1 MFIISNNLILVMLI
15 IALIVSLLSEWD
27 KGSSREEVNDTIRAF
42 EDKRYKYIVNIK
54 MNDGTIS
61 QIVFFSN
68 YKYDEVSQLINI
80 ISNKELDSV
89 IYQSGKELMLIPRK
103 DIEAYELIVIDNN
116 KEIGKLG
123 EL

>member
-15 IALIVSLLSEWD
+15 IALVISVLSVWD

-61 QIVFFSN
+61 QIVAYSN
-68 YKYDEVSQLINI
+68 HKYDEVSQLINI
-80 ISNKELDSV
+80 ISNEELDSV
-89 IYQSGKELMLIPRK
+89 VYQAGKELILIPRK
-103 DIEAYELIVIDNN
+103 DIEAYELKVIDSN
-116 KEIGKLG
+116 KEVGKH
-123 EL
+123 

>member
-15 IALIVSLLSEWD
+15 IALVVLVLSAWD

-61 QIVFFSN
+61 QIVAFSN
-68 YKYDEVSQLINI
+68 HKYDEVSQLINI

-89 IYQSGKELMLIPRK
+89 IYQEGKELILIPRK
-103 DIEAYELIVIDNN
+103 EIEAYELIVIDSN
-116 KEIGKLG
+116 KEVGKLG
-123 EL
+123 

>member
-15 IALIVSLLSEWD
+15 IALVVSVLSAWD

-61 QIVFFSN
+61 QIVAFSN
-68 YKYDEVSQLINI
+68 HKYDEVSQLINI

-89 IYQSGKELMLIPRK
+89 IYQAGKELILIPRK
-103 DIEAYELIVIDNN
+103 DIEAYELIVIDSN
-116 KEIGKLG
+116 KEVGKLG

>member
-15 IALIVSLLSEWD
+15 IALVVSVLSAWD
-27 KGSSREEVNDTIRAF
+27 KRSSREEVNDTIRAF

-61 QIVFFSN
+61 QIIAYSN
-68 YKYDEVSQLINI
+68 HKYDEVSQLINI
-80 ISNKELDSV
+80 ISNKDLDSV
-89 IYQSGKELMLIPRK
+89 IYQAGKELMLIPRK
-103 DIEAYELIVIDNN
+103 DIEAYELIVIDRN
-116 KEIGKLG
+116 KEVGKLG

>member
-15 IALIVSLLSEWD
+15 IALVVSVLSAWD

-61 QIVFFSN
+61 QIVAYSN
-68 YKYDEVSQLINI
+68 HKYDEVSQLINI

-89 IYQSGKELMLIPRK
+89 IYQAGKELILIPRK
-103 DIEAYELIVIDNN
+103 DIEAYELIVIDSN
-116 KEIGKLG
+116 KEVGKLG

>member
-15 IALIVSLLSEWD
+15 IALVVLVLSAWD

-61 QIVFFSN
+61 QIVAFSN
-68 YKYDEVSQLINI
+68 HKYDEVSQLINI

-89 IYQSGKELMLIPRK
+89 IYQAGKELILIPRK
-103 DIEAYELIVIDNN
+103 DIEAYELIVIDSN
-116 KEIGKLG
+116 KEVGKLG
-123 EL
+123 

>member
-1 MFIISNNLILVMLI
+1 MFIISENLVFIMFI
-15 IALIVSLLSEWD
+15 IASIVLGLSAWD

-61 QIVFFSN
+61 QIVAFSN
-68 YKYDEVSQLINI
+68 HKYDEVSQLINI

-89 IYQSGKELMLIPRK
+89 IYQEGKELILIPRK
-103 DIEAYELIVIDNN
+103 EIEAYELIVIDSN
-116 KEIGKLG
+116 KEVGKLG
-123 EL
+123 

>member
-15 IALIVSLLSEWD
+15 IALVVSVLSAWD

-61 QIVFFSN
+61 QIVAFSN
-68 YKYDEVSQLINI
+68 HKYDEVSQLINI

-89 IYQSGKELMLIPRK
+89 IYQAGKELILIPRK
-103 DIEAYELIVIDNN
+103 EIEAYELIVIDSN
-116 KEIGKLG
+116 KEVGKLG
-123 EL
+123 

>member
-15 IALIVSLLSEWD
+15 IALVVSVLSAWD

-61 QIVFFSN
+61 QIVAFSN
-68 YKYDEVSQLINI
+68 HKYDEVSQLINI

-89 IYQSGKELMLIPRK
+89 IYQEGKELILIPRK
-103 DIEAYELIVIDNN
+103 EIEAYELIVIDSN
-116 KEIGKLG
+116 KEVGKLG

>member
-15 IALIVSLLSEWD
+15 IALVVSVLSAWD

-61 QIVFFSN
+61 QIVAFSN
-68 YKYDEVSQLINI
+68 HKYDEVSQLINI

-89 IYQSGKELMLIPRK
+89 IYQAGKELILIPRK
-103 DIEAYELIVIDNN
+103 DIEAYELIVIDSN
-116 KEIGKLG
+116 KEVEKLG
-123 EL
+123 

>member
-15 IALIVSLLSEWD
+15 IALVVSVLSEWD
-27 KGSSREEVNDTIRAF
+27 KRSSREEVNDTIRDF

-61 QIVFFSN
+61 QIVAYSN
-68 YKYDEVSQLINI
+68 HKYDEVSQLINI

-89 IYQSGKELMLIPRK
+89 IYQAGKELILIPRK
-103 DIEAYELIVIDNN
+103 DIGAYELIVIDN
-116 KEIGKLG
+116 KEVGKLG

>member
-15 IALIVSLLSEWD
+15 IALVVSVLSAWD
-27 KGSSREEVNDTIRAF
+27 KRSSREEVNDTIRAF

-61 QIVFFSN
+61 QIVAYSN
-68 YKYDEVSQLINI
+68 HKYDEVSQLINI

-89 IYQSGKELMLIPRK
+89 IYQAGKELMLIPRK
-103 DIEAYELIVIDNN
+103 DIEAYELIVIDRN
-116 KEIGKLG
+116 KEVGKLG

>member
-1 MFIISNNLILVMLI
+1 MFIISNNLILVMVI
-15 IALIVSLLSEWD
+15 IALVVSVLSAWD
-27 KGSSREEVNDTIRAF
+27 KGSSREEINDTIRAF

-61 QIVFFSN
+61 QIVAFSN
-68 YKYDEVSQLINI
+68 HKYDEVSQLINI

-89 IYQSGKELMLIPRK
+89 IYQAGKELILIPRK
-103 DIEAYELIVIDNN
+103 DIEAYELIVIDSN
-116 KEIGKLG
+116 KEVGKLG

>member
-15 IALIVSLLSEWD
+15 IALVVSLLSAWD

-61 QIVFFSN
+61 QIVAFSN
-68 YKYDEVSQLINI
+68 HKYDEVSQLINI

-89 IYQSGKELMLIPRK
+89 IYQAGKELILIPRK
-103 DIEAYELIVIDNN
+103 EIEAYELIVIDSN
-116 KEIGKLG
+116 KEVGKLG
-123 EL
+123 

>member
-15 IALIVSLLSEWD
+15 IALVVSVLSAWD

-61 QIVFFSN
+61 QIVAFSN
-68 YKYDEVSQLINI
+68 HKYDEVSQLINI

-89 IYQSGKELMLIPRK
+89 IYQAGKELIIIPRK
-103 DIEAYELIVIDNN
+103 DIEAYELIVIDSN
-116 KEIGKLG
+116 KEVGKLG

>member
-15 IALIVSLLSEWD
+15 IALIVSVLSAWD

-61 QIVFFSN
+61 QIVAFSN

-89 IYQSGKELMLIPRK
+89 IYQAGKELILIPRK
-103 DIEAYELIVIDNN
+103 DIEAYELIVIDSN
-116 KEIGKLG
+116 KEVGKLG

>member
-15 IALIVSLLSEWD
+15 IALVVLVLSAWD

-61 QIVFFSN
+61 QIVAFSN
-68 YKYDEVSQLINI
+68 HKYDEVSQLINI

-89 IYQSGKELMLIPRK
+89 IYQAGKELILIPRK
-103 DIEAYELIVIDNN
+103 DIEAYELIVIDSN
-116 KEIGKLG
+116 KEVEKLG
-123 EL
+123 

>member
-15 IALIVSLLSEWD
+15 IALVISVLSAWD
-27 KGSSREEVNDTIRAF
+27 KGSIREEVNDTIRAF

-61 QIVFFSN
+61 QIVAYSN
-68 YKYDEVSQLINI
+68 HKYDEVSQLINI

-89 IYQSGKELMLIPRK
+89 IYQAGKELILIPK
-103 DIEAYELIVIDNN
+103 KNIKTYELIVIDSN
-116 KEIGKLG
+116 KEVGKLG

>member
-15 IALIVSLLSEWD
+15 IALVVSVLSAWD

-42 EDKRYKYIVNIK
+42 DDKRYKYIVNIK

-61 QIVFFSN
+61 QIVAFSN
-68 YKYDEVSQLINI
+68 HKYDEVSQLINI

-89 IYQSGKELMLIPRK
+89 IYQEGKELILIPRK
-103 DIEAYELIVIDNN
+103 EIEAYELIVIDSN
-116 KEIGKLG
+116 KEVEKLG
-123 EL
+123 

>member
-103 DIEAYELIVIDNN
+103 DIEAYELIVIDSN

>member
-68 YKYDEVSQLINI
+68 HKYDEVSQLINI

-103 DIEAYELIVIDNN
+103 DIEAYELIVIDSN

>member
-15 IALIVSLLSEWD
+15 IALVVSVLSAWD
-27 KGSSREEVNDTIRAF
+27 KRSSREEVNDTIRVF

-61 QIVFFSN
+61 QIVAYSN
-68 YKYDEVSQLINI
+68 HKYDEVSQLINI

-89 IYQSGKELMLIPRK
+89 IYQAGKELMLIPRK
-103 DIEAYELIVIDNN
+103 DIEAYELIVIDRN
-116 KEIGKLG
+116 KEVGKLG

>member
-15 IALIVSLLSEWD
+15 IALVVSVLSAWD
-27 KGSSREEVNDTIRAF
+27 KGSSKEEVNDTIRAF

-61 QIVFFSN
+61 QIVAFSN
-68 YKYDEVSQLINI
+68 HKYDEVSQLINI

-89 IYQSGKELMLIPRK
+89 IYQAGKELILIPRK
-103 DIEAYELIVIDNN
+103 DIEAYELIVIDSN
-116 KEIGKLG
+116 KEVGKLG

>member
-15 IALIVSLLSEWD
+15 IALVVLVLSAWD

-54 MNDGTIS
+54 MNDGTVS
-61 QIVFFSN
+61 QIVAFSN
-68 YKYDEVSQLINI
+68 HKYDEVSQLINI

-89 IYQSGKELMLIPRK
+89 IYQAGKELILIPRK
-103 DIEAYELIVIDNN
+103 DIEAYELIVIDSN
-116 KEIGKLG
+116 KEVGKLG

>member
-15 IALIVSLLSEWD
+15 IALVVLVLSAWD
-27 KGSSREEVNDTIRAF
+27 KGSSREEFNDTIRAF

-61 QIVFFSN
+61 QIVAFSN
-68 YKYDEVSQLINI
+68 HKYDEVSQLINI

-89 IYQSGKELMLIPRK
+89 IYQAGKELILIPRK
-103 DIEAYELIVIDNN
+103 EIEAYELIVIDSN
-116 KEIGKLG
+116 KEVGKLG
-123 EL
+123 

>member
-15 IALIVSLLSEWD
+15 IALVVSVLSAWD
-27 KGSSREEVNDTIRAF
+27 KRSSREEVNDTIRVF

-61 QIVFFSN
+61 QIVAYSN
-68 YKYDEVSQLINI
+68 HKYDEVSQLINI
-80 ISNKELDSV
+80 ISNKESDSV
-89 IYQSGKELMLIPRK
+89 IYQAGKELMLIPRK
-103 DIEAYELIVIDNN
+103 DIEAYELIVIDRN
-116 KEIGKLG
+116 KEVGKLG

>member
-15 IALIVSLLSEWD
+15 IALVVSLLSEWD

-61 QIVFFSN
+61 QIVAFSN
-68 YKYDEVSQLINI
+68 HKYDEVSQLINI

-89 IYQSGKELMLIPRK
+89 IYQAGKELILIPRK
-103 DIEAYELIVIDNN
+103 EIEAYELIVIDSN
-116 KEIGKLG
+116 KEVEKLG
-123 EL
+123 

>member
-15 IALIVSLLSEWD
+15 IALVVSVLSAWD

-61 QIVFFSN
+61 QIVAFSN
-68 YKYDEVSQLINI
+68 HKYDEVSQLINI

-89 IYQSGKELMLIPRK
+89 IYQAGKELILIPRK
-103 DIEAYELIVIDNN
+103 DIEAYELIVIDSN
-116 KEIGKLG
+116 KEVGKLG
-123 EL
+123 

>member
-15 IALIVSLLSEWD
+15 IALIVSVLSAWD

-61 QIVFFSN
+61 QIVAFSN
-68 YKYDEVSQLINI
+68 HKYDEVSQLINI

-89 IYQSGKELMLIPRK
+89 IYQAGKELILIPRK
-103 DIEAYELIVIDNN
+103 DIEAYELIVIDSN
-116 KEIGKLG
+116 KEVGKLG

>member
-15 IALIVSLLSEWD
+15 IALVVSVLSAWD

-61 QIVFFSN
+61 QIVAFSN
-68 YKYDEVSQLINI
+68 HKYDEVSQLINI

-89 IYQSGKELMLIPRK
+89 IYQAGKELILIPRK
-103 DIEAYELIVIDNN
+103 EIEAYELIVIDNN
-116 KEIGKLG
+116 KEVEKLG
-123 EL
+123 

>member
-15 IALIVSLLSEWD
+15 IALVVSVLSAWD

-61 QIVFFSN
+61 QIVAFSN
-68 YKYDEVSQLINI
+68 HKYDEVSQLINI

-89 IYQSGKELMLIPRK
+89 IYQEGKELILIPRK
-103 DIEAYELIVIDNN
+103 EIEAYELIVIDSN
-116 KEIGKLG
+116 KEVEKLG
-123 EL
+123 

>member
-1 MFIISNNLILVMLI
+1 MFIISNNLILVMVI
-15 IALIVSLLSEWD
+15 IALVVLVLSAWD
-27 KGSSREEVNDTIRAF
+27 KGSSREEINDTIRAF

-61 QIVFFSN
+61 QIVAFSN
-68 YKYDEVSQLINI
+68 HKYDEVSQLINI

-89 IYQSGKELMLIPRK
+89 IYQAGKELILIPRK
-103 DIEAYELIVIDNN
+103 DIEAYELIVIDSN
-116 KEIGKLG
+116 KEVGKLG

>member
-15 IALIVSLLSEWD
+15 IALVVSVLSAWD
-27 KGSSREEVNDTIRAF
+27 KRSSREEVNDTIRAF

-61 QIVFFSN
+61 QIVAYSN
-68 YKYDEVSQLINI
+68 HKYDEVSQLINI
-80 ISNKELDSV
+80 ISNKDLDSV
-89 IYQSGKELMLIPRK
+89 IYQAGKELMLIPRK
-103 DIEAYELIVIDNN
+103 DIESYELIVIDRN
-116 KEIGKLG
+116 KEVGKLG

>member
-1 MFIISNNLILVMLI
+1 MFTISNNLVLVMLI

-61 QIVFFSN
+61 QIVAYSN
-68 YKYDEVSQLINI
+68 HKYDEVSQLINI

-89 IYQSGKELMLIPRK
+89 IYQAGKELMLIPRK
-103 DIEAYELIVIDNN
+103 DIEAYELIVIDRN
-116 KEIGKLG
+116 KEVGKLG